1 MRTPLI
7 TRRRATAGLM
17 SATLL
22 LAACG
27 SGDSG
32 DEAADAGDALP
43 QLDASDAGTDAPSAD
58 AEEAPAPAGSAMVD
72 LVGEEVLAESEFDG
86 NLLPSVVVDDLN
98 TGRKV
103 NFRNLVPQDKPILLW
118 MWAPH

>member
-1 MRTPLI
+1 MTH
-7 TRRRATAGLM
+7 RRVTAGLV
-17 SATLL
+17 SATML

-27 SGDSG
+27 SGDSQDG
-32 DEAADAGDALP
+32 ATDAAASDALP
-43 QLDASDAGTDAPSAD
+43 QLDSAD
-58 AEEAPAPAGSAMVD
+58 DEAASPGAESEVDPAPASSAMVD
-72 LVGEEVLAESEFDG
+72 LVGEEVLAGSEIEA